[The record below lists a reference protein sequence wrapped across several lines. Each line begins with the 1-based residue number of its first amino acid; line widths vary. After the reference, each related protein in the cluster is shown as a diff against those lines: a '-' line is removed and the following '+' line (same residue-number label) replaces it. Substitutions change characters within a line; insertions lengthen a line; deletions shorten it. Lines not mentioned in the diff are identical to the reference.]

1 MQQVPDPHGVGGCK
15 MPDTAKI
22 SRRAFIKS
30 AVGAGAG
37 IAMAQVVPAAAL
49 GLGRRPAPS
58 NRIVMGCI
66 GMGGQGTGNMSV
78 FLGQPDVQ
86 VVAVC
91 DVDRNHLANAKN
103 IVDRHYG
110 NSDCAAYTDFRELLA
125 RKDLDAISLATP
137 DHWHAIPAIMAMEAG
152 LDVYGEKPIS
162 HCLMEGRAM
171 ANAQK
176 KNGRIWQTGSWQRSQ
191 AHFRFACE
199 LVRNGRIGKVVKI
212 EVGLP
217 TGSPCGPVQFKDPPP
232 ELDYDFWIGPSR
244 WAPYC
249 DLRTHWNWRWQ
260 LDYGGGQL
268 MDWIGHHADIA
279 NWGMG
284 WDDTGPIQIEGSGNY
299 PDQGIWDAAT
309 TYYFVAT
316 YRGGVEMHVANGG
329 NRGIRGGTRWIGENG
344 DWVWVDRGGI
354 DASPK
359 KLLQEHIGP
368 DEIQLFRSPGHHREF
383 LDCVKTRRSTITPAE
398 TAHRA
403 ASIGHLG
410 QIAMILGRRIR
421 WNPDTEEIIGDPAAS
436 RMLST
441 PMRSP
446 WHI

>member
-1 MQQVPDPHGVGGCK
+1 
-15 MPDTAKI
+15 MPDTARM
-22 SRRAFIKS
+22 SRRAFIRS
-30 AVGAGAG
+30 AVSAGAG
-37 IAMAQVVPAAAL
+37 IAMAQVVPASAL

-66 GMGGQGTGNMSV
+66 GVGGQGTGNMQV

-91 DVDRNHLANAKN
+91 DVDRNHLNNAKS

-110 NSDCAAYTDFRELLA
+110 NGDCAAYTDFRGLLA

-137 DHWHAIPAIMAMEAG
+137 DHWHAIPAIMAMNAG

-176 KNGRIWQTGSWQRSQ
+176 ENGRIWQTGSWQRSQ

-284 WDDTGPIQIEGSGNY
+284 WDNTGPVQVEGSGNY
-299 PDQGIWDAAT
+299 PEQGIWDAAT

-383 LDCVKTRRSTITPAE
+383 LDCVKTRRPTITPAE

-421 WNPDTEEIIGDPAAS
+421 WNPDTEQIIGDPTAS

-446 WHI
+446 WHL